1 MRPTTES
8 GRGGRE
14 RVAERSHLPFACSHP
29 YPWKQGDARRP
40 IPARSRRRRGRRAD
54 RPCWKGRSRGG
65 SCRWR
70 GARRSRDWPVSRS
83 RWARWARWRTSGRSA
98 PRLRA
103 PVEVLERL
111 QGREAGVADPHPCTG
126 GAAGEHL
133 RLEQALEEVLV
144 GPGLGPGALGRL
156 LQPLQDARRLQ
167 LGEQVGQPLA
177 DLALAHAPS
186 SA

>member
-83 RWARWARWRTSGRSA
+83 RRAGRGGGRAAARRPAARSSRS
-98 PRLRA
+98 PRA
-103 PVEVLERL
+103 SS
-111 QGREAGVADPHPCTG
+111 
-126 GAAGEHL
+126 
-133 RLEQALEEVLV
+133 
-144 GPGLGPGALGRL
+144 GPGSRRGGSASVHRRRRGRT
-156 LQPLQDARRLQ
+156 PPPRAGSRGSARRARTRP
-167 LGEQVGQPLA
+167 GHARPS
-177 DLALAHAPS
+177 APS
-186 SA
+186 SSRSKTRGAFSLESR